1 MRDVDWAAEGAPN
14 GQPSRLRRRAHV
26 TCQDVLASESA
37 GAFSPEPRWHRE
49 LTRARPWTNHTSG
62 TGFIMPGP
70 SRPKGG
76 KLMALP
82 QVTPSLGHVRD
93 LAAKG
98 YRRVPVKRELY
109 ADSFTTV
116 EVLRALR
123 AQSSHVFM
131 LESAEAD
138 QHWAATRLSAPTPP
152 WRSAASTEGSACSPT
167 SRVPIPWWKCTG

>member
-1 MRDVDWAAEGAPN
+1 
-14 GQPSRLRRRAHV
+14 
-26 TCQDVLASESA
+26 
-37 GAFSPEPRWHRE
+37 
-49 LTRARPWTNHTSG
+49 
-62 TGFIMPGP
+62 
-70 SRPKGG
+70 
-76 KLMALP
+76 MALP

-138 QHWAATRLSAPTPP
+138 QHWGRYSFIGANPTMEISCLDGRLHVLTNV
-152 WRSAASTEGSACSPT
+152 EGADPVVEMH
-167 SRVPIPWWKCTG
+167 RVEHPGPFLR